1 MKNAQNSQILDLIA
15 LHGPTSAVGRILADV
30 TLIEQ
35 TGCWELSR
43 RIAVD
48 GYGQIKIDG
57 KTVKTHR
64 VIYSALIGEI
74 PDGFVVRHKCDNR
87 KCNNPVHLEA
97 GTYQDNSSDMVERDR
112 QRKGE
117 THQTA
122 KLSDAD
128 ALEIVRLVEGG
139 TTHQEIADRFGI
151 SRGYVSEVA
160 RGLKRKHLG
169 ATADYDPTANKRRGS
184 SCNFAKINEASV
196 LEIRK
201 MLASGAKQ
209 KEIAEKFGV
218 DQTLVSQ
225 IKRRKIWAHLE

>member
-1 MKNAQNSQILDLIA
+1 MRKIQNGEILDLIA
-15 LHGPTSAVGRILADV
+15 LHGLNSPVGRILADV
-30 TLIEQ
+30 SLADD
-35 TGCWELSR
+35 TGCWELTR

-48 GYGQIKIDG
+48 GYGQIKLDG

-64 VIYSALIGEI
+64 VIYSSLIGEI

-87 KCNNPVHLEA
+87 KCNNPAHLDA
-97 GTYQDNSSDMVERDR
+97 GTYQDNSSDMLERDR

-169 ATADYDPTANKRRGS
+169 VAADYSPTANKRRGE

-209 KEIAEKFGV
+209 KEIAEKFDV

>member
-1 MKNAQNSQILDLIA
+1 MEKIQSGEILDLIA
-15 LHGPTSAVGRILADV
+15 LHGLKSPVGRILADV
-30 TLIEQ
+30 SLIEK
-35 TGCWELSR
+35 TGCWELVR

-48 GYGQIKIDG
+48 GYGQINLSGKI
-57 KTVKTHR
+57 VKTHR
-64 VIYSALIGEI
+64 VIYSLLIGEI

-87 KCNNPVHLEA
+87 KCNNPAHLEA

-122 KLSDAD
+122 KISDAD
-128 ALEIVRLVEGG
+128 ALEIVRLVEEG
-139 TTHQEIADRFGI
+139 TTHQDISDRFSI
-151 SRGYVSEVA
+151 SRGYVSELA
-160 RGLKRKHLG
+160 RGMKRKHLG
-169 ATADYDPTANKRRGS
+169 VTADYSPTANKRRGE
-184 SCNFAKINEASV
+184 SCNFAKINEESV
-196 LEIRK
+196 LGIRE

-225 IKRRKIWAHLE
+225 IKLRKIWAHIE